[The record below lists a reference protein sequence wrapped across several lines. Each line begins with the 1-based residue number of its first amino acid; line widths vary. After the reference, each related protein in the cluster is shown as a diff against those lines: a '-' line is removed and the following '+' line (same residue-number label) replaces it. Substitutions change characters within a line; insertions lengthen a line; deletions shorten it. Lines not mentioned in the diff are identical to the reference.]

1 LRSNSDASPT
11 RGSAAAIVAAAITA
25 AERRD
30 RLVLPILFIACD
42 GTCKLSSGGHARGRS
57 VVILREDGFE
67 CCSDVASSRSKPSDR
82 RREPPVSA
90 V

>member
-1 LRSNSDASPT
+1 M

-25 AERRD
+25 AD
-30 RLVLPILFIACD
+30 RWDRVILLILLIARD
-42 GTCKLSSGGHARGRS
+42 GTRKLSAADHARGRS